1 LQDFRR
7 GRARQQFVRRIIL
20 PHAGFLIKATTPVP
34 VIQSKIART
43 EAVARPKAVERR
55 RLAFRVGGTSF
66 GLFSDDHIELA
77 LDPSMR
83 DFVVEP
89 SLGDIQIQVG
99 WTTSLEIPP
108 GEPLFNSGGL
118 WRLFEE
124 SGGYRF
130 YFSTP
135 YLGASPYKTAWFD
148 REFSR
153 GHLLL
158 FRPYFDESKPI
169 YPLEYPLDELLMIH
183 RLACGEGV
191 EMHAVGIVDEA
202 GLGHLFLGHSGAGK
216 STTARLWKSE
226 SNAQILS
233 DDRIILRIRDGRIWM
248 YGTPWHGDAGIASP
262 ESAPLSRLYLLEHSH
277 HTELVALPPG
287 RAAAELF
294 TRSFVPHH
302 SPTGLQ
308 FTLRFLD
315 RVAREVPSAIFRFLP
330 DKSAVEAIYREGA

>member
-1 LQDFRR
+1 MAVLASDIVVAEAFERSKSNE
-7 GRARQQFVRRIIL
+7 RQ
-20 PHAGFLIKATTPVP
+20 
-34 VIQSKIART
+34 
-43 EAVARPKAVERR
+43 

-66 GLFSDDHIELA
+66 GLFSDGNVEMA
-77 LDPSMR
+77 LDPGLR
-83 DFVVEP
+83 DFIVEP
-89 SLGDIQIQVG
+89 SLGDIQIQVE
-99 WTTSLEIPP
+99 WTDRLEIPS

-135 YLGASPYKTAWFD
+135 YLGSSPYKAAWFD
-148 REFSR
+148 REFTR
-153 GHLLL
+153 GHLVL
-158 FRPYFDESKPI
+158 FRPYFDERKPI

-191 EMHAVGIVDEA
+191 ETHAVGIVDEA
-202 GLGHLFLGHSGAGK
+202 GQGHLFLGHSGAGK

-233 DDRIILRIRDGRIWM
+233 DDRIILRVRDGRIWM

-262 ESAPLSRLYLLEHSH
+262 ECAPLSRLYLLEHSD
-277 HTELVALPPG
+277 HTELLSLSPG

-302 SPTGLQ
+302 SPKGVQ

-315 RVAREVPSAIFRFLP
+315 RVAREIPCSIFRFLP
-330 DKSAVEAIYREGA
+330 DKSAVEAIFREGV

>member
-1 LQDFRR
+1 MPVAPPDIICTNAF
-7 GRARQQFVRRIIL
+7 AR
-20 PHAGFLIKATTPVP
+20 
-34 VIQSKIART
+34 SKPNNT
-43 EAVARPKAVERR
+43 Q
-55 RLAFRVGGTSF
+55 RLAFRVGATSF
-66 GLFSDDHIELA
+66 GLFSKDNIEMA
-77 LDPSMR
+77 LDPGLR
-83 DFVVEP
+83 DFIVEP
-89 SLGDIQIQVG
+89 SFGDIQIQVE
-99 WTTSLEIPP
+99 WTDSLEIPA

-135 YLGASPYKTAWFD
+135 YLGASPYKAAWFD
-148 REFSR
+148 PEFKR
-153 GHLLL
+153 GHLQL
-158 FRPYFDESKPI
+158 FRPYFDERKPI

-191 EMHAVGIVDEA
+191 ETHAVGIVDE
-202 GLGHLFLGHSGAGK
+202 GGQGHLFLGHSGAGK

-226 SNAQILS
+226 SNAQVLS
-233 DDRIILRIRDGRIWM
+233 DDRIILRVREGRIWM

-262 ESAPLSRLYLLEHSH
+262 ECAPLSRLYLLEHSD
-277 HTELVALPPG
+277 HTELLSLSPG

-302 SPTGLQ
+302 SPKGLQ

-315 RVAREVPSAIFRFLP
+315 RVAREIPCSIFRFLP
-330 DKSAVEAIYREGA
+330 DKSAVEAIYRGGD

>member
-1 LQDFRR
+1 LQDFGR
-7 GRARQQFVRRIIL
+7 GRAGQQFVRRLIL
-20 PHAGFLIKATTPVP
+20 PDTGFLIKTITPMQVAQP
-34 VIQSKIART
+34 NIVCTDAF
-43 EAVARPKAVERR
+43 ARPKPNKNQ

-66 GLFSDDHIELA
+66 GLFSEGGIELA
-77 LDPSMR
+77 LDPGLR

-89 SLGDIQIQVG
+89 GFGDIQIQVE
-99 WTTSLEIPP
+99 WTESLEIPQ

-135 YLGASPYKTAWFD
+135 YLGASPYKAAWFD
-148 REFSR
+148 PEFKR

-158 FRPYFDESKPI
+158 FRPYFDERKPI

-191 EMHAVGIVDEA
+191 ETHAVGVVDEA

-233 DDRIILRIRDGRIWM
+233 DDRIILRVRDGRIWM

-262 ESAPLSRLYLLEHSH
+262 ESAPLSRLYLLEHSN
-277 HTELVALPPG
+277 HTELVSLSPG

-302 SPTGLQ
+302 SPKGLQ

-315 RVAREVPSAIFRFLP
+315 RVAREIPCSIFRFLP
-330 DKSAVEAIYREGA
+330 DKSAVEAICREGA

>member
-1 LQDFRR
+1 MPAAPSDIVCTGAF
-7 GRARQQFVRRIIL
+7 AR
-20 PHAGFLIKATTPVP
+20 
-34 VIQSKIART
+34 SKPNKT
-43 EAVARPKAVERR
+43 Q

-66 GLFSDDHIELA
+66 SLFSDEEIEMA
-77 LDPSMR
+77 LDPGLR

-89 SLGDIQIQVG
+89 SAGDIQIQVE
-99 WTTSLEIPP
+99 WTESLEIPL
-108 GEPLFNSGGL
+108 GQPLFNSGGL

-135 YLGASPYKTAWFD
+135 YLGASPYKAAWFD
-148 REFSR
+148 PEFKC

-191 EMHAVGIVDEA
+191 ETHAVGIVDEA
-202 GLGHLFLGHSGAGK
+202 GQGHLFLGHSGAGK

-233 DDRIILRIRDGRIWM
+233 DDRIILRVRDGRIWM

-262 ESAPLSRLYLLEHSH
+262 ESAPLSRLYLLEHSD
-277 HTELVALPPG
+277 HTQLESLAPG

-302 SPTGLQ
+302 SPKGLQ
-308 FTLRFLD
+308 FTLQFLD
-315 RVAREVPSAIFRFLP
+315 RVAREIPCSIFRFLP
-330 DKSAVEAIYREGA
+330 DKSAVEAIYRERA

>member
-1 LQDFRR
+1 M
-7 GRARQQFVRRIIL
+7 
-20 PHAGFLIKATTPVP
+20 PVA
-34 VIQSKIART
+34 QSDIVCT
-43 EAVARPKAVERR
+43 EAFARSKREKRQG
-55 RLAFRVGGTSF
+55 LAFRVGGTSF
-66 GLFSDDHIELA
+66 GIHSDGDIELA
-77 LDPSMR
+77 LDPGLR
-83 DFVVEP
+83 DFIVEP
-89 SLGDIQIQVG
+89 SLGDIQIQVE
-99 WTTSLEIPP
+99 WTERLEIPP

-135 YLGASPYKTAWFD
+135 YLGASPYKAAWFD
-148 REFSR
+148 PEFKR
-153 GHLLL
+153 GHVLL
-158 FRPYFDESKPI
+158 FRPYFDERKPI

-191 EMHAVGIVDEA
+191 ETHAVGIVDEA

-216 STTARLWKSE
+216 STTARLWRSE

-233 DDRIILRIRDGRIWM
+233 DDRIILRVRGGRIWM

-262 ESAPLSRLYLLEHSH
+262 ESAPLSRLYLLEHSN
-277 HTELVALPPG
+277 HTELVSLSPG

-302 SPTGLQ
+302 SPKGLQ

-315 RVAREVPSAIFRFLP
+315 RVARETPCSIFRFLP